1 MIGSRMPDVDG
12 GEVVRRLRQD
22 PATTELAIVLMSGAD
37 TEAAPSGRGQPE
49 PFADVPVAL
58 A

>member
-12 GEVVRRLRQD
+12 GKVVRRLRQD

-37 TEAAPSGRGQPE
+37 TEAAP
-49 PFADVPVAL
+49 
-58 A
+58 